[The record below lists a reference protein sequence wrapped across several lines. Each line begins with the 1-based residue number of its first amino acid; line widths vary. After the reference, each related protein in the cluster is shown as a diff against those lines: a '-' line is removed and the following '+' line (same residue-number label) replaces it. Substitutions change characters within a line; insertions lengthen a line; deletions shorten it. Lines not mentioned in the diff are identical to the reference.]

1 MSGVFDLRQSAAR
14 IREAAEIST
23 ARGCGFAGLATI
35 CLMVGLASK
44 ISNIFKGGGYC
55 ALLVCL
61 VLLVMA
67 HQAPSTRAK
76 ATEIW
81 LMLAPQDRPPDA
93 QAQGIIGN
101 IRRTTFLRF
110 ARYHAVAAALLLGV
124 GFLVT
129 LAGY

>member
-1 MSGVFDLRQSAAR
+1 MSGMFDFNNSAPR
-14 IREAAEIST
+14 IREAAEVST

-44 ISNIFKGGGYC
+44 VSNVFKGGGYC

-61 VLLVMA
+61 VLLLMA
-67 HQAPSTRAK
+67 HRAPSTRAK

-81 LMLAPQDRPPDA
+81 LMLSPQDRPPDA
-93 QAQGIIGN
+93 LAQGIIGK

-110 ARYHAVAAALLLGV
+110 ATYHAAAAALMLGV

>member
-1 MSGVFDLRQSAAR
+1 MSSAFDPNQSAPR

-44 ISNIFKGGGYC
+44 VSNVFKGGGYC

-61 VLLVMA
+61 VLLLMA
-67 HQAPSTRAK
+67 QQAPSTRAK

-93 QAQGIIGN
+93 LAQGIIGA
-101 IRRTTFLRF
+101 IRRATFLRF
-110 ARYHAVAAALLLGV
+110 ATYHAIAAALLLAVGYGV
-124 GFLVT
+124 RM
-129 LAGY
+129 AGH

>member
-1 MSGVFDLRQSAAR
+1 MSGAFDLNQSAPR

-44 ISNIFKGGGYC
+44 ISNVFKGGGFC

-61 VLLVMA
+61 VLLLMA
-67 HQAPSTRAK
+67 HQAPSTRAR

-93 QAQGIIGN
+93 LAQGIIGR
-101 IRRTTFLRF
+101 IRRATFLRF
-110 ARYHAVAAALLLGV
+110 ATYHAIAAAVLLGV

-129 LAGY
+129 LGGF